1 MSSTYISIDSV
12 RDAIANHVIKG
23 TFDEDHLLFTFE
35 PIHYITRGK
44 PNTYTIVIQL
54 LNATGEI
61 LPITDEILDGE
72 KMDEG
77 LKASIAPKSGQDGG
91 KIRDVTPTF
100 ILKGKNIGKKN
111 ETNVVTQAFR
121 DALGLYN
128 KKLAKTLS
136 SDGTK
141 DSTEA
146 SSTEASS
153 KGESSTET
161 SSKKESSKEESG
173 MPLPMTIN
181 KDSKLID
188 SDFENGVILQKKHNG
203 VRYITYRK
211 CKDDTELENL
221 QFCTVSYS
229 RNGKLFSD
237 KSMPKIKRELK
248 ILFDNSMDLCSS
260 SKITLNKIQ
269 SILQLSDE
277 EFEYYKGSTPYFD
290 GELYKHGMSLQEIS
304 GQARKKQ
311 SNIDLDY
318 YIFDVFFPMA
328 IANGHHL
335 TSDKRQAYL
344 DYIFSKVEPLG
355 FTSIKRVENYKVN
368 NPIEVKTLF
377 DEFLLE
383 GYEGAIA
390 RKDHGIYEYS
400 YSSHRSKDL
409 IKIKP
414 YLDDEFEIVG
424 FTQGVAGSN
433 VGAIIW
439 ICCAH
444 NNKDL
449 TFTVVPNMKTKER
462 KDLYK
467 KLIENELESAK
478 YIGKKLTVS
487 YSELS
492 SDGIPQQPKG
502 VVIRD
507 YE

>member
-1 MSSTYISIDSV
+1 MSSTHITIDSV
-12 RDAIANHVIKG
+12 KDAIANNIIKG

-54 LNATGEI
+54 LNSTGEI

-77 LKASIAPKSGQDGG
+77 LKASITTKSGQDGG
-91 KIRDVTPTF
+91 KIRDVIPTF

-121 DALGLYN
+121 DALTLYN
-128 KKLAKTLS
+128 KKSAKTLY
-136 SDGTK
+136 SDSDI
-141 DSTEA
+141 DSAIDTEKVI
-146 SSTEASS
+146 SE
-153 KGESSTET
+153 
-161 SSKKESSKEESG
+161 

-211 CKDDTELENL
+211 CGDTTMEK
-221 QFCTVSYS
+221 FCTVSYS

-237 KSMPKIKRELK
+237 KSMPKIKRELE
-248 ILFDNSMDLCSS
+248 ILFDNSMDLCLS
-260 SKITLNKIQ
+260 SKIALNKIQ
-269 SILQLSDE
+269 NILKLSDE
-277 EFEYYKGSTPYFD
+277 EFEQYKGAMPYFD

-311 SNIDLDY
+311 STIDLDY

-335 TSDKRQAYL
+335 TSDQRQAYL

-355 FTSIKRVENYKVN
+355 FTSVKRVENYKVN
-368 NPIEVKTLF
+368 NPIEVKTLY

-390 RKDHGIYEYS
+390 RKNHGIYEYS

-444 NNKDL
+444 GNKDL
-449 TFTVVPNMKTKER
+449 TFTVVPNMLVGER
-462 KDLYK
+462 KKLYK
-467 KLIENELESAK
+467 QLIENELESAK

-507 YE
+507 YEG

>member
-1 MSSTYISIDSV
+1 MSSTHITINSV
-12 RDAIANHVIKG
+12 KDAIANNIIKG

-35 PIHYITRGK
+35 PINYITRGK

-54 LNATGEI
+54 LNFTDEI
-61 LPITDEILDGE
+61 LPITDEILDGK

-77 LKASIAPKSGQDGG
+77 LKASIVPKSGQDGG

-111 ETNVVTQAFR
+111 ETNVITQAFR
-121 DALGLYN
+121 DALTLYN
-128 KKLAKTLS
+128 KKLAKTLPS
-136 SDGTK
+136 ASDIDTAK
-141 DSTEA
+141 
-146 SSTEASS
+146 
-153 KGESSTET
+153 KGFSE
-161 SSKKESSKEESG
+161 

-181 KDSKLID
+181 KNSKLID

-211 CKDDTELENL
+211 CGDTTEMDK
-221 QFCTVSYS
+221 FFTVSYS
-229 RNGKLFSD
+229 RKGTLFSD
-237 KSMPKIKRELK
+237 KSMPKIKRELE

-260 SKITLNKIQ
+260 SKIALNKIQ
-269 SILQLSDE
+269 NILKLSDE
-277 EFEYYKGSTPYFD
+277 EFEHYKGAIPYFD
-290 GELYKHGMSLQEIS
+290 GELYKHGMSLQDIS
-304 GQARKKQ
+304 SQARKKQ
-311 SNIDLDY
+311 STIDLDY

-335 TSDKRQAYL
+335 TSDQRQSYL
-344 DYIFSKVEPLG
+344 DYIFSKVEPLE
-355 FTSIKRVENYKVN
+355 FTSVKRVENYQVN

-390 RKDHGIYEYS
+390 RKNHGIYEYS
-400 YSSHRSKDL
+400 YSDHRSKDL

-444 NNKDL
+444 GNKDL
-449 TFTVVPNMKTKER
+449 TFTVVPNMLVKKRKE
-462 KDLYK
+462 LYK
-467 KLIENELESAK
+467 QLIENELKSAK

>member
-136 SDGTK
+136 SDGAK
-141 DSTEA
+141 EE
-146 SSTEASS
+146 SSKGESS
-153 KGESSTET
+153 KGESSTEA
-161 SSKKESSKEESG
+161 SSKKESSTEESG

-203 VRYITYRK
+203 VRYITYKK
-211 CKDDTELENL
+211 CDDNGGSS
-221 QFCTVSYS
+221 CSGIISYS

-344 DYIFSKVEPLG
+344 DYIFSKVESLG
-355 FTSIKRVENYKVN
+355 FTSVKRVENYKVN

-377 DEFLLE
+377 DEFLSE

-400 YSSHRSKDL
+400 YSNHRSKDL

-414 YLDDEFEIVG
+414 YLDNEFEIVG
-424 FTQGVAGSN
+424 FTQGIAGRD

-439 ICCAH
+439 VCCVD

-462 KDLYK
+462 KELYK
-467 KLIENELESAK
+467 KLIENELECAK